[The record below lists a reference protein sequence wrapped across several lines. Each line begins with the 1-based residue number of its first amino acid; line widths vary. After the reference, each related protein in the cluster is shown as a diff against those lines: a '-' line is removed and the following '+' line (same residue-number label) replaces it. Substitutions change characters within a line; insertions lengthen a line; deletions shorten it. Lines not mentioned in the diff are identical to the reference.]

1 MRDPKGGFLVTQPTG
16 GLVRP
21 DVTETDAAAIA
32 SDHYGVDVVA
42 RELGSNQDRNFV
54 LEEADGTCTV
64 LRVDHPVFDDAAR
77 EAQHLALDAYR
88 AAGVLVPA
96 VLPGVDG
103 ALVQR
108 WGGLAMRRSE
118 FIAGES
124 LVNCGYLAPV
134 VIREFGA
141 LAAASVNALAEL
153 SHPGLERDHMW
164 DMRVAYAQTVELA
177 PAIADEALRD
187 RVLGA
192 AEEAERALAAVAA
205 ELPVQAIHGDL
216 TDDNVIGLRGDDTRL
231 HPHTVLDL
239 GDLSSGWRIAELAV
253 TVSSLLHHEA
263 DRPLRALAAVD
274 TFHAAAPVAA
284 PEARALWPLV
294 VLRAALLVA
303 SGWRQLAIDGDN
315 DYARERIAGEQA
327 IFDAATR
334 YALTEMTEQVLARLG
349 FIGAASSGG
358 GLQLQAAPAIPAPTE
373 FPVSPLR
380 ALLPRLQGEVAVLDP
395 GVEADALDAGR
406 WLAPDA
412 DAQLAA
418 AALADG
424 AAAAVLPYGVYR
436 LTRAKIDA
444 ADAAET
450 WPLGTEAWLAPGA
463 ELAVATP
470 LAGTVV
476 SVTGRGLLIDT
487 GDGWFVSI
495 DGAAP
500 SVASGSEVLAGEL
513 VGSLPD
519 SAEPRPLAFMLCRAD
534 AVSGLAPA
542 ILTVTLPATGRAQC
556 VSPERVPAWRRLTQD
571 PAPLLGIPSLAQRDE
586 ADDELARRERIF
598 ASAQERY
605 YESPMQIERG
615 WRHHLVD
622 TTGRSYVD
630 MVNNVTGLGHGHPGV
645 ADAISQQSR
654 ILNTNSRFLYRGLA
668 EYSERLLALLP
679 EGSGLDTVL
688 LVNSGSEAV
697 DLALRLAQAAT
708 GRKTVVALREAYH
721 GWTMASDAVTTS
733 AYDNPFALEN
743 RPDWV
748 HVADVPNRF
757 RGTYRGEAGDPKVG
771 ESYAADLGN
780 DLARLAAEGRE
791 VAAFV
796 CESVLGNAGGVL
808 LPDGY
813 LADAYARVRTAGG
826 LCIADEVQVGFGRM
840 GSSFWGF
847 EQSGVVPDIVT
858 IAKPM
863 GNGFPIGG
871 VITSKA
877 IADALASQGQFFSS
891 AGGNPL
897 SCRVGIAVLDAMR
910 DERLQENAAVVGARL
925 AEGFRELAD
934 RHDIVGPIHGEGLY
948 LGVELV
954 RDRASLEPATAEAA
968 AICERL
974 RELGVVVLTTSERS
988 NVLKVKPPLTLSAE
1002 SADFMVAQLD
1012 RVLTEGW

>member
-1 MRDPKGGFLVTQPTG
+1 MVQPTG

-21 DVTETDAAAIA
+21 DVSEADATAIA

-54 LEEADGTCTV
+54 LEAADGSRTV
-64 LRVDHPVFDDAAR
+64 LRVDHPVFAESAR

-88 AAGVLVPA
+88 AAGVAVPA
-96 VLPGVDG
+96 VLPGLDG
-103 ALVQR
+103 DLVQR
-108 WGGLAMRRSE
+108 WGEFAVRRSE
-118 FIAGES
+118 FVAGES
-124 LVNCGYLAPV
+124 LVDCGYLAPV

-141 LAAASVNALAEL
+141 LAAASVNALGGLAHE
-153 SHPGLERDHMW
+153 GLERAHMW
-164 DMRVAYAQTVELA
+164 DMRVAHEETLGLAAAITDAPLRERVLAAAAEAQAALDVVAGELA
-177 PAIADEALRD
+177 
-187 RVLGA
+187 
-192 AEEAERALAAVAA
+192 
-205 ELPVQAIHGDL
+205 VQAIHGDL
-216 TDDNVIGLRGDDTRL
+216 TDDNVVGVRGDDSRI
-231 HPHTVLDL
+231 HPGTVLDL
-239 GDLSSGWRIAELAV
+239 GDLSYGWRIAELAV
-253 TVSSLLHHEA
+253 TLSSLLHHDAARPVRVLEA
-263 DRPLRALAAVD
+263 VGSFNE
-274 TFHAAAPVAA
+274 TAPISQ
-284 PEARALWPLV
+284 PEARAIWPLV

-303 SGWRQLAIDGDN
+303 SGWRQLQIDGDN

-334 YALTEMTEQVLARLG
+334 YPLTEMTEQVLAALG
-349 FIGAASSGG
+349 FIGIADAEG
-358 GLQLQAAPAIPAPTE
+358 GLRLQAAVAVAPPTSTG
-373 FPVSPLR
+373 PKPPLR
-380 ALLPRLQGEVAVLDP
+380 ALLPDLAGEVVVLDP
-395 GVEADALDAGR
+395 GVEADALDAGK
-406 WLAPDA
+406 WLAAEAEQDLVDDA
-412 DAQLAA
+412 FVT
-418 AALADG
+418 G
-424 AAAAVLPYGVYR
+424 AAAAVFPYGVYR
-436 LTRAKIDA
+436 LTRAAIDDIDGA
-444 ADAAET
+444 AT
-450 WPLGTEAWLAPGA
+450 WPIGTEAWVAPGVA
-463 ELAVATP
+463 ATVATP
-470 LAGTVV
+470 VAGTVV
-476 SVTGRGLLIDT
+476 AATTRGLLIDT
-487 GDGWFVSI
+487 GDGWFLSI
-495 DGAAP
+495 DGAVPAVTEGAAVGAGDA
-500 SVASGSEVLAGEL
+500 VAELAA
-513 VGSLPD
+513 SD
-519 SAEPRPLAFMLCRAD
+519 DPRAIAVMLCRAD

-542 ILTVTLPATGRAQC
+542 ILNLDGPAPGRAQF
-556 VSPERVPAWRRLTQD
+556 VAPERVAAWRRLTQD
-571 PAPLLGIPSLAQRDE
+571 PAPLLSLASLSQRDE
-586 ADDELARRERIF
+586 AGDELARRAQIF

-622 TTGRSYVD
+622 TTGRTYVD

-645 ADAISQQSR
+645 ADAMSRQIR
-654 ILNTNSRFLYRGLA
+654 ILNTNSRFLYRELA

-679 EGSGLDTVL
+679 QDSELDTVL

-733 AYDNPFALEN
+733 AYDNPYALEN

-757 RGTYRGEAGDPKVG
+757 RGTYRGAAGDTTVG
-771 ESYAADLGN
+771 ARYAADLGA
-780 DLARLAAEGRE
+780 DLDSLAADGRD
-791 VAAFV
+791 VAAFI

-808 LPDGY
+808 LPEGY
-813 LADAYARVRTAGG
+813 LRDAYARVRAAGG

-847 EQSGVVPDIVT
+847 EQSGVTPDIIT

-871 VITSKA
+871 VITSKK

-910 DERLQENAAVVGARL
+910 DEQLQQNAATVGERL
-925 AEGFRELAD
+925 ASGFRALAET
-934 RHDIVGPIHGEGLY
+934 HDIVGPIHGEGLY

-954 RDRASLEPATAEAA
+954 RDRETMEPATAEAA